1 MSLTQGYQQAGAQ
14 AAALDSQMERMADK
28 PAVSAIAAVGGT
40 NNAADYGNN
49 SIQGVPGYYHSQDR
63 PADTRMMYRQAAAA
77 GPASASFDPRMD
89 ALGASDKKALQNFK
103 VSLTDQDVAFFEKR
117 RQEEQAL
124 EFDTWLGTVVNLSD
138 PGESRYL
145 QQIMPTLWTRRERFL
160 EDQIKVEARAAMIR
174 LRGPKNEED
183 YKFLFAIDKGYIHL
197 PEVPAFSNAVAR
209 TSFKRGIFS
218 VLGMNNA
225 GQIGTTA
232 RAHGRY
238 APAAFA
244 PEQGNR
250 AGVMERLSAIWP
262 QNP

>member
-28 PAVSAIAAVGGT
+28 PAVQAIGSVEGT
-40 NNAADYGNN
+40 GNESNYGKT
-49 SIQGVPGYYHSQDR
+49 SVQGVPGYYHTQDR
-63 PADTRMMYRQAAAA
+63 PGDTRMKYREYAANPTAFGEDRQA
-77 GPASASFDPRMD
+77 
-89 ALGASDKKALQNFK
+89 ALGASNAAALQNFK
-103 VSLTDQDVAFFEKR
+103 VSLTDQDIAFFEKR

-124 EFDTWLGTVVNLSD
+124 EFDTWLGTVVDLSD

-197 PEVPAFSNAVAR
+197 PEFPAFSNKVG
-209 TSFKRGIFS
+209 TSNFKRGIFS

-225 GQIGTTA
+225 GRVGTTVNS
-232 RAHGRY
+232 HGSY

-244 PEQGNR
+244 PKRGSGTGVINR
-250 AGVMERLSAIWP
+250 MGALWP
-262 QNP
+262 NNP